1 MSEEIKNTE
10 NSQADTENTAD
21 STTNEATEQV
31 ETTAEET
38 PKTEAPQAEET
49 TPEEPK
55 AEATEEKTE
64 EPKAEEATE
73 EKAEA
78 PKQEKSDDD
87 SETADKAHYNDVVE
101 SLEKKIGTEETVNV
115 EVIAKAKGG
124 LRVVYDSVPLFLP
137 ASHYTLEKKVN
148 EEKLDEAVGQNF
160 DVKVTEVKQI
170 GEGKIVIVSR
180 KDMLM
185 KEIWDKVEVGA
196 EVIGNISSITNFGVF
211 IDLGGVEG
219 LVHVSRLSHAHIDN
233 PKNHYNKG
241 DEMTVKV
248 VEIDKKNGKIS
259 LSRKALEDSPWK
271 GVEEKYKV
279 GESVTGK
286 VKRLT
291 NFGAY
296 VELEPGVEG
305 LLRVSELSWAM
316 RVGKPADVLSEGQ
329 EVELKVLQISEGK
342 GQAALSLKQ
351 NSENP
356 WAALAEKYSKG
367 SDANGIV
374 QRVFEKGAIV
384 RINEEVDAFM
394 PVSRMNAL
402 KENED
407 DQPLKVGQAIEVK
420 VIDATAQDE
429 SLVVSPVLTEEQ
441 REKLNERKQHR
452 NKGPKGRPTS
462 NVKTSAGEVSFGD
475 LLSNADLKN
484 LTNDK

>member
-1 MSEEIKNTE
+1 MSNEEIKNTE
-10 NSQADTENTAD
+10 NSQADTENAAE

-31 ETTAEET
+31 ENTAEET
-38 PKTEAPQAEET
+38 PKAEET
-49 TPEEPK
+49 KTEE
-55 AEATEEKTE
+55 AATEETTQEEATE
-64 EPKAEEATE
+64 EPKAEEAAEEKTEAPATE
-73 EKAEA
+73 ENA
-78 PKQEKSDDD
+78 DD
-87 SETADKAHYNDVVE
+87 SETEDKTHYNEVVA
-101 SLEKKIGTEETVNV
+101 SLEKKIGTDETVNV

-148 EEKLDEAVGQNF
+148 EEKLDAAVGQNF

-180 KDMLM
+180 KDMLL
-185 KEIWDKVEVGA
+185 KEVWDKVEVGA
-196 EVIGNISSITNFGVF
+196 EVTGKISSITNFGVF

-248 VEIDKKNGKIS
+248 IEIDKKNGKIS

-271 GVEEKYKV
+271 GAEEKYKV

-316 RVGKPADVLSEGQ
+316 RVDKPADVLSEGQ
-329 EVELKVLQISEGK
+329 EVELKVLQISEEK

-356 WAALAEKYSKG
+356 WAALTEKYSKG
-367 SDANGIV
+367 SDANGVV
-374 QRVFEKGAIV
+374 QRVFDKGAIV
-384 RINEEVDAFM
+384 RINDEVDAFM

-407 DQPLKVGQAIEVK
+407 DQPLKVGQALDVK
-420 VIDATAQDE
+420 VIDAAADDE

-441 REKLNERKQHR
+441 REKLNARKQKR
-452 NKGPKGRPTS
+452 NKGPKGRPTT
-462 NVKTSAGEVSFGD
+462 NIKTSAGSISFGD
-475 LLSNADLKN
+475 LLSNSDLKN

>member
-1 MSEEIKNTE
+1 MSNEEIKNTE
-10 NSQADTENTAD
+10 NSQADTENAAE

-31 ETTAEET
+31 ENTAEET
-38 PKTEAPQAEET
+38 PKAEDTKTEEAPTEET
-49 TPEEPK
+49 TQEE
-55 AEATEEKTE
+55 ATE
-64 EPKAEEATE
+64 EPKAEEAAEEKTEAPATE
-73 EKAEA
+73 ENA
-78 PKQEKSDDD
+78 DD
-87 SETADKAHYNDVVE
+87 SETEDKTHYNEVVA

-148 EEKLDEAVGQNF
+148 EEKLDAAVGQNF

-180 KDMLM
+180 KDMLL
-185 KEIWDKVEVGA
+185 KEVWDKVEVGA
-196 EVIGNISSITNFGVF
+196 EVTGNISSITNFGVF

-248 VEIDKKNGKIS
+248 IEIDKKNGKIS

-271 GVEEKYKV
+271 GAEEKYKV
-279 GESVTGK
+279 GETVTGK

-316 RVGKPADVLSEGQ
+316 RVDKPADVLSEGQ
-329 EVELKVLQISEGK
+329 EVELKVLQISEEK

-351 NSENP
+351 NTENP
-356 WAALAEKYSKG
+356 WASLTEKYSKG
-367 SDANGIV
+367 SDASGVV
-374 QRVFEKGAIV
+374 QRVFDKGAIV
-384 RINEEVDAFM
+384 RINDEVDAFM

-407 DQPLKVGQAIEVK
+407 DQPLKVGQALEVK
-420 VIDATAQDE
+420 VIDAAANDE

-441 REKLNERKQHR
+441 REKLNAKKQKR
-452 NKGPKGRPTS
+452 NKGPKGRPTT
-462 NVKTSAGEVSFGD
+462 NVKTSAGSVSFGD
-475 LLSNADLKN
+475 LLSNSDLKN
-484 LTNDK
+484 LTNEK

>member
-1 MSEEIKNTE
+1 MSNEEIKNTE
-10 NSQADTENTAD
+10 NSQADTENAAE

-38 PKTEAPQAEET
+38 PKAEEPKTEEAATEET
-49 TPEEPK
+49 TQEE
-55 AEATEEKTE
+55 ATE
-64 EPKAEEATE
+64 EPKAEEAAEEKTEAPATE
-73 EKAEA
+73 ENA
-78 PKQEKSDDD
+78 DD
-87 SETADKAHYNDVVE
+87 SETEDKTHYNEVVA
-101 SLEKKIGTEETVNV
+101 SLEKKIGTDETVNV

-148 EEKLDEAVGQNF
+148 EEKLDAAVGQNF

-180 KDMLM
+180 KDMLL
-185 KEIWDKVEVGA
+185 KEVWDKVEVGA
-196 EVIGNISSITNFGVF
+196 EVTGNISSITNFGVF

-233 PKNHYNKG
+233 PKNHYKKG

-248 VEIDKKNGKIS
+248 IEIDKKNGKIS

-271 GVEEKYKV
+271 GAEEKYKV

-316 RVGKPADVLSEGQ
+316 RVDKPADVLSEGQ
-329 EVELKVLQISEGK
+329 EVELKVLQISEEK

-356 WAALAEKYSKG
+356 WAALTEKYSKG
-367 SDANGIV
+367 SDANGVV
-374 QRVFEKGAIV
+374 QRVFDKGAIV
-384 RINEEVDAFM
+384 RINDEVDAFM

-407 DQPLKVGQAIEVK
+407 DQPLKVGQALDVK
-420 VIDATAQDE
+420 VIDAAADDE

-441 REKLNERKQHR
+441 REKLNARKQKR
-452 NKGPKGRPTS
+452 NKGPKGRPTT
-462 NVKTSAGEVSFGD
+462 NIKTSAGSISFGD
-475 LLSNADLKN
+475 LLSNSDLKN

>member
-1 MSEEIKNTE
+1 MSNEEIKNTE
-10 NSQADTENTAD
+10 NSQADTENAAE

-38 PKTEAPQAEET
+38 PKAEET
-49 TPEEPK
+49 KTEE
-55 AEATEEKTE
+55 AATEETTQEEATE
-64 EPKAEEATE
+64 EPKAEEAAEEKTEAPATE
-73 EKAEA
+73 ENA
-78 PKQEKSDDD
+78 DD
-87 SETADKAHYNDVVE
+87 SETEDKTHYNEVVA
-101 SLEKKIGTEETVNV
+101 SLEKKIGTDETVNV

-148 EEKLDEAVGQNF
+148 EEKLDAAVGQNF

-180 KDMLM
+180 KDMLL
-185 KEIWDKVEVGA
+185 KEVWDKVEVGA
-196 EVIGNISSITNFGVF
+196 EVTGNISSITNFGVF

-248 VEIDKKNGKIS
+248 IEIDKKNGKIS

-271 GVEEKYKV
+271 GAEEKYKV

-316 RVGKPADVLSEGQ
+316 RVDKPADVLSEGQ
-329 EVELKVLQISEGK
+329 EVELKVLQISEEK

-356 WAALAEKYSKG
+356 WAALTEKYSKG
-367 SDANGIV
+367 SDANGVV
-374 QRVFEKGAIV
+374 QRVFDKGAIV
-384 RINEEVDAFM
+384 RINDEVDAFM

-407 DQPLKVGQAIEVK
+407 DQPLKVGQALDVK
-420 VIDATAQDE
+420 VIDAAADDE

-441 REKLNERKQHR
+441 REKLNARKQKR
-452 NKGPKGRPTS
+452 NKGPKGRPTT
-462 NVKTSAGEVSFGD
+462 NIKTSAGSISFGD
-475 LLSNADLKN
+475 LLSNSDLKN